1 MESASPAM
9 EAGLLRLVRDRT
21 GATEAAICSA
31 FESDASFRGLCADLR
46 SCSRALRRWEAA
58 DSIRARGLAAEY
70 AELLESLAAE
80 LRRALSI
87 VAGPD
92 PTPVSEANRE
102 DRARGS

>member
-58 DSIRARGLAAEY
+58 DSGTISIAWLSAAKVARIETLRSPSLAKVVRRARARAVAAAET
-70 AELLESLAAE
+70 
-80 LRRALSI
+80 
-87 VAGPD
+87 V
-92 PTPVSEANRE
+92 
-102 DRARGS
+102 